1 MMDLFE
7 SINAGVLNREKN
19 VKAGM
24 LREGWT
30 TAKYEMV
37 GGEEFRLECSRGP
50 AVYFSY
56 TL

>member
-1 MMDLFE
+1 MDLFE